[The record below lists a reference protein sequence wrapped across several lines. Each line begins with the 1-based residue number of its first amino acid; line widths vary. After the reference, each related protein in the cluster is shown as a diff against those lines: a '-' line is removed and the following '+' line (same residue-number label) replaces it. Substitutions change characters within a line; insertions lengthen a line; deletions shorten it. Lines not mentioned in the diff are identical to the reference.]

1 MKLKT
6 TILAVTFLVVTFL
19 GKINAQKVTFE
30 KSTAF
35 LSQFKKSDSNQ
46 MVWGYLN
53 VPETW
58 GSKDGKTIKIAVTVL
73 KNSANIKNSNAVVFL
88 QGGPGA
94 SGIDNIGT
102 WLEHPLRKNNDIVL
116 FDVRGT
122 GYSQPRLSTE
132 LGKKFLEILAKNQT
146 EEEDEKQKAAVAIA
160 SKQDLINRKI
170 NIDSYNSLAVAEDLH
185 ALKSALHYKNWNV
198 YGVSYGTYIAQVYAS
213 TYPEDVKSLLLDSAI
228 YDISTYYVENTSNY
242 MNSLEKV
249 FEICKNDKTA
259 NAQYPNLKKV
269 YYEVIADLEKH
280 PLTVDVDLS
289 LITNGKFTYN
299 AEDFKI
305 AIQQALYNK
314 QLVEIIPLLI
324 YQFHERKKESLGN
337 LVSAFSSLLGMD
349 YGVYYC

>member
-58 GSKDGKTIKIAVTVL
+58 GSKDGKTIKIAVTIL
-73 KNSANIKNSNAVVFL
+73 KKSSNIKNSNAVVFL

-132 LGKKFLEILAKNQT
+132 LGKKFLEILAKNQS
-146 EEEDEKQKAAVAIA
+146 EQEDEKQKAAVAIA
-160 SKQDLINRKI
+160 CKQDLINRKI
-170 NIDSYNSLAVAEDLH
+170 NIDSYNSL
-185 ALKSALHYKNWNV
+185 
-198 YGVSYGTYIAQVYAS
+198 
-213 TYPEDVKSLLLDSAI
+213 
-228 YDISTYYVENTSNY
+228 
-242 MNSLEKV
+242 
-249 FEICKNDKTA
+249 
-259 NAQYPNLKKV
+259 
-269 YYEVIADLEKH
+269 
-280 PLTVDVDLS
+280 
-289 LITNGKFTYN
+289 
-299 AEDFKI
+299 
-305 AIQQALYNK
+305 
-314 QLVEIIPLLI
+314 
-324 YQFHERKKESLGN
+324 
-337 LVSAFSSLLGMD
+337 
-349 YGVYYC
+349 